1 MVMHDDDGRD
11 APHDGIP
18 EHFTGVDKR
27 SVKHAERD
35 QFQVLNLVLGIHAH
49 DPEVFLALVHFAFS
63 GEDGTEHFRHVRW
76 SADFLLTCCEVHV
89 TVSKVVKVNE
99 AIVLLESSS
108 DGRLWN
114 VIVSHGLA
122 AEFVRGDVSRFHQL
136 AR

>member
-1 MVMHDDDGRD
+1 M
-11 APHDGIP
+11 
-18 EHFTGVDKR
+18 
-27 SVKHAERD
+27 
-35 QFQVLNLVLGIHAH
+35 
-49 DPEVFLALVHFAFS
+49 
-63 GEDGTEHFRHVRW
+63 
-76 SADFLLTCCEVHV
+76 